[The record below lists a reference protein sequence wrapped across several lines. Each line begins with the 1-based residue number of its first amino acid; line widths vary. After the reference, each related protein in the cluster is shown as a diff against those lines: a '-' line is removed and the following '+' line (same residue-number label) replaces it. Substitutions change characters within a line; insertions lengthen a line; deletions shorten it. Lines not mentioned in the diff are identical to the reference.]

1 MDFGLMPLKPFAHL
15 PLLLF
20 SVYQPQLDEEANGI
34 ELVTWQRELKARM
47 RNHLVL
53 EATAPFKLWLLVPGI
68 DETAET
74 LARLANRLV
83 FGIPPG
89 APQAMALRLP
99 TGETS
104 LLGKGT
110 IDTLQ
115 TANLDEMASAVA
127 GVGVKILKK
136 QTAEG
141 PFGHSAT
148 ATLGQL

>member
-1 MDFGLMPLKPFAHL
+1 
-15 PLLLF
+15 LLF

-74 LARLANRLV
+74 LARLGNRLV

-89 APQAMALRLP
+89 APPTMALRLP

-104 LLGKGT
+104 LIGKGT
-110 IDTLQ
+110 THTMA
-115 TANLDEMASAVA
+115 TASVDQMASAVA
-127 GVGVKILKK
+127 GMEVKILKK
-136 QTAEG
+136 QTPEG
-141 PFGHSAT
+141 PFGESAT